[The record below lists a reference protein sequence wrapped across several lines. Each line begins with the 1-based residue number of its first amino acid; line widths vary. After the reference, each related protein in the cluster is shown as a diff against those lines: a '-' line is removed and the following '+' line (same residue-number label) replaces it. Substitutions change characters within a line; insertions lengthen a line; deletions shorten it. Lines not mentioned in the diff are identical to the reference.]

1 MSELIAG
8 RIGEIVEAT
17 TAAFTARCHE
27 LYVAPALGTL
37 VRAGGNNPVLGIVAE
52 VRTQSLDPSRRPI
65 AMGVDEETEEAVYE
79 HNPQLNRLLSTE
91 FQAIVVGY
99 ESESGLKRHLSPFP
113 PRIHSFVYECG
124 RDRLREFSSSYEF
137 LPSLLNSPIGP
148 QDELIAAFLRY
159 SSLTQEDA
167 QAYLVGAGKA
177 LAPLLIGQ
185 IQRLNNI
192 LIRLIS

>member
-65 AMGVDEETEEAVYE
+65 AMGVDEETEEARE
-79 HNPQLNRLLSTE
+79 E
-91 FQAIVVGY
+91 
-99 ESESGLKRHLSPFP
+99 
-113 PRIHSFVYECG
+113 G
-124 RDRLREFSSSYEF
+124 RGNEELWRRSRET
-137 LPSLLNSPIGP
+137 GGG
-148 QDELIAAFLRY
+148 
-159 SSLTQEDA
+159 
-167 QAYLVGAGKA
+167 V
-177 LAPLLIGQ
+177 
-185 IQRLNNI
+185 
-192 LIRLIS
+192 